1 MSSNT
6 SGNTN
11 AQSNTVTN
19 IYYNTNDDKHYINN
33 TDLVFQIFT
42 ESNVIILVW
51 FLAIYLLIYFL
62 VGLFRPN
69 TQRSSILR
77 TFDVIAIGSL
87 LFYFIAVFFAKS
99 EKEKESI
106 LEDNYHTFK
115 DTLNSPLSL
124 FSIALFILVLY
135 TIIFILGIPMDA
147 AKPITVAIL
156 EYSAWIMFVLVLIAS
171 FFKYVLGISI
181 TDIMDRFF
189 GELKE
194 NGDRANA
201 NIKSASVSGNTQV
214 SGNTVASN
222 NTVQMNEVFNVGN
235 NMYTYD
241 DAQTICTA
249 YGARLATYDEV
260 EAAYNNGAE
269 WCNYGWSDN
278 QSAYFPTQKATWQ
291 DLQKTKN
298 KNTCGR
304 PGVNGGYMD
313 DPNQRFGVNCY
324 GKKPLPKPE
333 ELKALKQ
340 SQLPPKSE
348 EDVITD
354 MKVKFW
360 KDNSDKLLQINA
372 YNNNKWS
379 QY

>member
-1 MSSNT
+1 MSSNK
-6 SGNTN
+6 GNTN
-11 AQSNTVTN
+11 AISNTVN
-19 IYYNTNDDKHYINN
+19 NYYNTTINRDISN
-33 TDLVFQIFT
+33 TDLVYQIFT
-42 ESNVIILVW
+42 ESNVVILLW
-51 FLAIYLLIYFL
+51 FLAIYLLIYFIIH
-62 VGLFRPN
+62 LFRPN
-69 TQRSSILR
+69 TQRGSVLR
-77 TFDVIAIGSL
+77 TFDIIAIGCL
-87 LFYFIAVFFAKS
+87 LMYLIFVFFQKTDR
-99 EKEKESI
+99 EKESVV
-106 LEDNYHTFK
+106 EDGYHSLK
-115 DTLNSPLSL
+115 DTMNSPVSL
-124 FSIALFILVLY
+124 FSIAFFILVLY
-135 TIIFILGIPMDA
+135 TLVFIIGIPMDA
-147 AKPITVAIL
+147 AKPFTVAIL
-156 EYSAWIMFVLVLIAS
+156 EYGAWILFLLVIIAS
-171 FFKYVLGISI
+171 FFRYFLGISI
-181 TDIMDRFF
+181 TDLMDDFF
-189 GELKE
+189 GGLKKK
-194 NGDRANA
+194 GDRANR
-201 NIKSASVSGNTQV
+201 NITSSSTTTSGNTTTT
-214 SGNTVASN
+214 GNTA
-222 NTVQMNEVFNVGN
+222 TTQMNEVFNVGN

-269 WCNYGWSDN
+269 WCNYGWSEN

-291 DLQKTKN
+291 ALQKTKN
-298 KNTCGR
+298 KNACGR

-340 SQLPPKSE
+340 SQLPPKSQ

>member
-1 MSSNT
+1 MSNIN
-6 SGNTN
+6 GNTN
-11 AQSNTVTN
+11 AKSVSITNN
-19 IYYNTNDDKHYINN
+19 IYYNNREKDISN
-33 TDLVFQIFT
+33 TDLVYQVFT
-42 ESNVIILVW
+42 ESNVVILLW

-69 TQRSSILR
+69 TQRSSVLR
-77 TFDVIAIGSL
+77 TFDIIAIGCVL
-87 LFYFIAVFFAKS
+87 LYLIMVFFQKS
-99 EKEKESI
+99 DREKESI
-106 LEDNYHTFK
+106 VEDGYENLK
-115 DTLNSPLSL
+115 DTMNSPISL
-124 FSIALFILVLY
+124 FSIGFFILVLY
-135 TIIFILGIPMDA
+135 TIIFIIGIPMDA
-147 AKPITVAIL
+147 AKPITVSLL
-156 EYSAWIMFVLVLIAS
+156 EYGAWIIFLLVIIAS
-171 FFKYVLGISI
+171 FFKYFLGISI
-181 TDIMDRFF
+181 TDMMDRFF
-189 GELKE
+189 GNLKE
-194 NGDRANA
+194 KGDKANK
-201 NIKSASVSGNTQV
+201 NITTSKTGVVKGNA
-214 SGNTVASN
+214 VASSQS
-222 NTVQMNEVFNVGN
+222 VQMNEVFNVGN

-260 EAAYNNGAE
+260 EEAYDNGAE
-269 WCNYGWSDN
+269 WCNYGWSEN

-291 DLQKTKN
+291 NLQKTKDR
-298 KNTCGR
+298 KNVCGR
-304 PGVNGGYMD
+304 PGVNGGYME

-333 ELKALKQ
+333 DLKALKQ

-348 EDVITD
+348 DDIITD

>member
-1 MSSNT
+1 
-6 SGNTN
+6 
-11 AQSNTVTN
+11 
-19 IYYNTNDDKHYINN
+19 
-33 TDLVFQIFT
+33 VFQIFT

-51 FLAIYLLIYFL
+51 FLAVYLLLYFL

-77 TFDVIAIGSL
+77 TFDI
-87 LFYFIAVFFAKS
+87 IAVGGLLIYLIAMSFQETEQENELA
-99 EKEKESI
+99 
-106 LEDNYHTFK
+106 LEQSYRSFK
-115 DTLNSPLSL
+115 DVLNSPLSI

-135 TIIFILGIPMDA
+135 TIVFILGIPMDE

-156 EYSAWIMFVLVLIAS
+156 EYSAWIMFILVLIAS
-171 FFKYVLGISI
+171 FFKYFLGISI
-181 TDIMDRFF
+181 TDMMDRFF

-194 NGDRANA
+194 TGDRANA
-201 NIKSASVSGNTQV
+201 NIKTQSGNTQV
-214 SGNTVASN
+214 SGNTVAS
-222 NTVQMNEVFNVGN
+222 TKSVQMNEVFNVGN

-249 YGARLATYDEV
+249 YGARLATYDEM

-291 DLQKTKN
+291 ELQKTKDR
-298 KNTCGR
+298 KNACGR

-313 DPNQRFGVNCY
+313 DPKQRFGVNCY

-333 ELKALKQ
+333 DLKALKQ

-354 MKVKFW
+354 LKVKFW